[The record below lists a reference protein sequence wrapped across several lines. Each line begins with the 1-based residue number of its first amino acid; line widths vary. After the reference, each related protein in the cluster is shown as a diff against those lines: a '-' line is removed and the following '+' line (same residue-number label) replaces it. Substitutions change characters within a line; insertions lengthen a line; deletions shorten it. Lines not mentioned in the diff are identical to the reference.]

1 MGRWKGEG
9 GRNNGANIG
18 INFVA
23 GCHAQ
28 KNIEGGQVM
37 GEGTNGIA
45 VNWGVLKWYSSWCCP
60 GGENRRSL
68 GQVEESSLDEPWVRS
83 KLRPEGRATVSHTSS
98 TTQGIQYVSMLH
110 QVLGTAGALA
120 SCIGNSYRG

>member
-9 GRNNGANIG
+9 GRNNGANTG

-60 GGENRRSL
+60 GKGKQEISWS
-68 GQVEESSLDEPWVRS
+68 G
-83 KLRPEGRATVSHTSS
+83 GRK
-98 TTQGIQYVSMLH
+98 QPG
-110 QVLGTAGALA
+110 
-120 SCIGNSYRG
+120 